1 MAHCYHISSY
11 YAAAAIAAE
20 KQRKC
25 EEADRLLAISTCY
38 LYAANGKRAVPV
50 LA

>member
-20 KQRKC
+20 KKRRC
-25 EEADRLLAISTCY
+25 DEADRLMVISTCY
-38 LYAANGKRAVPV
+38 LNAANGKRTAPV